1 MDWKDWRSDGA
12 PDEFMEAVRYK
23 LIAFGIG
30 VVMVIVGLLWSEASG
45 GNALN
50 VGLFLG
56 GGVLCFL
63 VITSGS
69 KADPL
74 TKRFIGGAKVR
85 ALSAVEPGDGLLIG
99 SARWPRKIE
108 PQHLLVEGANGT
120 GKTQLLKQLVNQL
133 RERGDTVVIVD
144 LQYDMF
150 NTFGRQGDVILSPFD
165 ERSPGWL
172 PLNEIRR
179 PSDWDAL
186 AETLISKGE
195 GNSAEWNAMARAYFS
210 AIARGYQREI
220 EEAGLDFDHNSLFNL
235 LTSAPVEDVA
245 PFLQGSAAASLVD
258 NEKGLTNIRMSFFE
272 GLKFWQDLKPGAF
285 SLRDWVALPDHERPS
300 IFIPHQKRTLAAQRT
315 LIATWID
322 QIVKEACDLGE
333 NRNRR
338 VFIIIDELASLGKI
352 PSLEEATAELRKT
365 GFCIVVGVQNIE
377 QIEQRY
383 TRTGARTINSN
394 LSSKVFFRVND
405 PEAAERISRTIGTA
419 RLEVTNVNHSTQDTG
434 KRSASTAVSEKE
446 ERLVLASEVSG
457 LPNLHAFVKFAELSE
472 TLKTTIPIYQGKE

>member
-1 MDWKDWRSDGA
+1 MDSQ
-12 PDEFMEAVRYK
+12 FVRYSVITALVLFGLGTLSF
-23 LIAFGIG
+23 LIFGESNLG
-30 VVMVIVGLLWSEASG
+30 WVMIAV
-45 GNALN
+45 
-50 VGLFLG
+50 
-56 GGVLCFL
+56 GGVIAAAMSVLFMDRAPGAG
-63 VITSGS
+63 I
-69 KADPL
+69 K
-74 TKRFIGGAKVR
+74 KRYLGGAKVR
-85 ALSAVEPGDGLLIG
+85 VLKSPEEGEGLLLG
-99 SARWPRKIE
+99 AARWPRNIE

-144 LQYDMF
+144 SQYDMF

-179 PSDWDAL
+179 SSDWDAL

-210 AIARGYQREI
+210 AVARGYHREA
-220 EEAGLDFDHNSLFNL
+220 EEMGEEFDHGTLFKL

-245 PFLQGSAAASLVD
+245 PFLEGSAAASLVD

-333 NRNRR
+333 NRTRR

-383 TRTGARTINSN
+383 SRTGARTINSN

-419 RLEVTNVNHSTQDTG
+419 RLEVTNTNQSTKEGDEKT
-434 KRSASTAVSEKE
+434 SVTVSMSEKE

-457 LPNLHAFVKFAELSE
+457 LPNLHAFVKFAESSE
-472 TLKTTIPIYQGKE
+472 TLKTTIPIYGKE

>member
-1 MDWKDWRSDGA
+1 MDSQFA
-12 PDEFMEAVRYK
+12 RYSVLVALVLFGVGTLSFIIFGENNLGWV
-23 LIAFGIG
+23 LIA
-30 VVMVIVGLLWSEASG
+30 V
-45 GNALN
+45 
-50 VGLFLG
+50 
-56 GGVLCFL
+56 GGVIAVAMSVLFMDRG
-63 VITSGS
+63 SGAGI
-69 KADPL
+69 K
-74 TKRFIGGAKVR
+74 KRYLGGAKVR
-85 ALSAVEPGDGLLIG
+85 VLKAPEEGEGLLLG
-99 SARWPRKIE
+99 AARWPRNIE

-144 LQYDMF
+144 SQYDMF

-210 AIARGYQREI
+210 AIARGYHRET
-220 EEAGLDFDHNSLFNL
+220 EEMGEEFDHETLFKL
-235 LTSAPVEDVA
+235 LTSAPVEAVA
-245 PFLQGSAAASLVD
+245 PFLEGSAAASLVD

-419 RLEVTNVNHSTQDTG
+419 RLEVTNVNQSTKEGDE
-434 KRSASTAVSEKE
+434 KASVTVSMSEKE

-457 LPNLHAFVKFAELSE
+457 LPNLHAFVKFAESSE

>member
-1 MDWKDWRSDGA
+1 MDNSIPGQ
-12 PDEFMEAVRYK
+12 FVRWALVLFGVGTLSFIIFGENNLGWV
-23 LIAFGIG
+23 LI
-30 VVMVIVGLLWSEASG
+30 IVGGVIAGAIS
-45 GNALN
+45 
-50 VGLFLG
+50 VLFMDRAPG
-56 GGVLCFL
+56 AGM
-63 VITSGS
+63 
-69 KADPL
+69 K
-74 TKRFIGGAKVR
+74 KRYLGGAKVR
-85 ALSAVEPGDGLLIG
+85 VLKSPEEGEGLLLG
-99 SARWPRKIE
+99 AARWPRNIE

-144 LQYDMF
+144 SQYDMF

-179 PSDWDAL
+179 SSDWDAL

-210 AIARGYQREI
+210 AIARGYHRET
-220 EEAGLDFDHNSLFNL
+220 EEMGEEFDHEALFKL
-235 LTSAPVEDVA
+235 LTSAPVEAVA
-245 PFLQGSAAASLVD
+245 PFLEGSAAASLVD

-285 SLRDWVALPDHERPS
+285 SLRDWVALPDRERPS

-419 RLEVTNVNHSTQDTG
+419 RLEVTNVNQSTKEGDE
-434 KRSASTAVSEKE
+434 KASVTVSMNEKE

-457 LPNLHAFVKFAELSE
+457 LRNLHAFVKFAESSE